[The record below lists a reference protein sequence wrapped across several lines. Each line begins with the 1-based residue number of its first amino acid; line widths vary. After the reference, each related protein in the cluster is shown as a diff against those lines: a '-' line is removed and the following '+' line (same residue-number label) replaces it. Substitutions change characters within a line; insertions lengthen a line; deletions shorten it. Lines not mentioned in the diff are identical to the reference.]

1 MIFNVN
7 RLNIKIMI
15 KNSKEHLKE
24 VNETYFQHMAIAF
37 KIGFTMLVTGIFCLI
52 HALIPGL
59 FKKTGSN
66 QIAKIYD
73 MVSRN

>member
-1 MIFNVN
+1 
-7 RLNIKIMI
+7 MI

-66 QIAKIYD
+66 QTAKIYD

>member
-1 MIFNVN
+1 
-7 RLNIKIMI
+7 MI
-15 KNSKEHLKE
+15 KNSKGHLKE
-24 VNETYFQHMAIAF
+24 VNETYFQHMTIAF

>member
-1 MIFNVN
+1 
-7 RLNIKIMI
+7 MI
-15 KNSKEHLKE
+15 KNSIEHLKE
-24 VNETYFQHMAIAF
+24 VNETYFQHMTIAF